1 MTRARVDE
9 LMALFSDEAVR
20 TVVRPLV
27 EELADVEDRIAEV
40 KREPFIRFHPQDRSI
55 QKATPAGR
63 LYKDLLAKQTDI
75 VRVLLMQLRRDGETE
90 EDSPLRE
97 YLKSLEGRRCRSP
110 TRYART
116 RSGSLMRS

>member
-1 MTRARVDE
+1 MTEARVDE

-27 EELADVEDRIAEV
+27 EELADVEDRIAEI

-55 QKATPAGR
+55 QRATPAGR

-75 VRVLLMQLRRDGETE
+75 ARLLLRQLGKSGDDD
-90 EDSPLRE
+90 EDSPLRA
-97 YLKSLEGRRCRSP
+97 YL
-110 TRYART
+110 RT
-116 RSGSLMRS
+116 LDR